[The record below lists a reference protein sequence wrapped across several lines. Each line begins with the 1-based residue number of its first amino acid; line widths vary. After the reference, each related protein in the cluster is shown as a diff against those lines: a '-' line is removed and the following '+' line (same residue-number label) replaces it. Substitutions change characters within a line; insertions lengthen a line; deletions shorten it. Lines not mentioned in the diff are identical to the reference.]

1 MSCLSF
7 SDDDHVILAL
17 AGLIL
22 PQPTITA
29 VLDVLG
35 WLDVAAEIAA
45 IDPGLTALAADVDAV
60 DAPRHAGGPG
70 WDARGPARSYSGKGC
85 GAPAGSGT

>member
-1 MSCLSF
+1 VSCLSF
-7 SDDDHVILAL
+7 SDDDHVLAL

-35 WLDVAAEIAA
+35 WLD
-45 IDPGLTALAADVDAV
+45 
-60 DAPRHAGGPG
+60 
-70 WDARGPARSYSGKGC
+70 
-85 GAPAGSGT
+85 